1 MPAFLPHERRIEMSV
16 TASSHHRSGPFTIK
30 SPSTKRKQMMA
41 PTYTGPLVKG

>member
-1 MPAFLPHERRIEMSV
+1 MSV
-16 TASSHHRSGPFTIK
+16 TASSHQRSGPLTIK